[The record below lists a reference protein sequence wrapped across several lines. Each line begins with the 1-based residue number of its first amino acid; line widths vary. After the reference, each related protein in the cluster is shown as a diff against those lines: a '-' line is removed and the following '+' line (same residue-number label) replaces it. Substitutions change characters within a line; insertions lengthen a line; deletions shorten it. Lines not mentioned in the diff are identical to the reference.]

1 MNVKG
6 KKMYFARRAYLLM
19 YLGSACLSET
29 PPAEVIAAMCY
40 PQAGHQERSCHNS
53 RSFCHLSIPQQPG
66 AADLSTKRMK
76 QAEPC
81 LIWGCFTSAHKSAE
95 RTKAASASVW
105 RSIGG
110 NQKQPHS
117 LQSGWLTKNTEEN
130 IRMKKT
136 NGSDTLYK
144 QVFKCHAW
152 LEQRCFVPKQE
163 TA

>member
-1 MNVKG
+1 MQ
-6 KKMYFARRAYLLM
+6 
-19 YLGSACLSET
+19 LGSLCLSET
-29 PPAEVIAAMCY
+29 LPAEGIAAMCY
-40 PQAGHQERSCHNS
+40 TQAGHQERNCHNS
-53 RSFCHLSIPQQPG
+53 RYFCHLSIQQQPG

-76 QAEPC
+76 QAELC
-81 LIWGCFTSAHKSAE
+81 LILVCFTSVHRSGE

-105 RSIGG
+105 RSTGG
-110 NQKQPHS
+110 NQKQLHS

-136 NGSDTLYK
+136 NGADTLYK